1 MQRGRPALSS
11 HGVTLRWAG
20 HYGQARNMV
29 SSFQF
34 WVLPI
39 PASRPM
45 PSGHFMCMA
54 PPPTEETANLRLGC
68 CRKRP
73 EVGCGWHWWGRLVAQ
88 KVSRWACPGIVGL
101 PWRGGCPQVG
111 PRRAQAPE
119 MGPDMGRAKRYAQCG
134 LGDMSALKR
143 NMFRHV
149 C

>member
-1 MQRGRPALSS
+1 MHGAPAYGGDSEPEARMLQKASQRR
-11 HGVTLRWAG
+11 
-20 HYGQARNMV
+20 
-29 SSFQF
+29 
-34 WVLPI
+34 VL
-39 PASRPM
+39 M
-45 PSGHFMCMA
+45 P
-54 PPPTEETANLRLGC
+54 L
-68 CRKRP
+68 
-73 EVGCGWHWWGRLVAQ
+73 VGRLVAQ

>member
-1 MQRGRPALSS
+1 MENKTPERTRPQAKHNNTFWRLPIFQGFYRHFERIKLPLWFYSSWADNLYNNNIYIYINIYKAYNNLQRGRPALSS

-54 PPPTEETANLRLGC
+54 LPPTERYPTGGLD
-68 CRKRP
+68 
-73 EVGCGWHWWGRLVAQ
+73 VGASMP
-88 KVSRWACPGIVGL
+88 K
-101 PWRGGCPQVG
+101 
-111 PRRAQAPE
+111 
-119 MGPDMGRAKRYAQCG
+119 
-134 LGDMSALKR
+134 
-143 NMFRHV
+143 
-149 C
+149 